1 MLPKTIDEVIQ
12 TLEEIIEDAI
22 QNNSALGLFPALYKQ
37 VTVKVKEGIEKGEFE
52 NGERMERLDVTFAN
66 RYIDAYQNFQAGK
79 PTTKSWAV
87 AFQAAKDNH
96 LILLQHL
103 LIGMNAHINLDLGI
117 AAAEIAYGDEIESLH
132 HDFNQI
138 NVILNSLVE
147 KVQKEIGAVS
157 PMMYVVEWLMKGKD
171 EVFAEFSMG
180 AARDF
185 AWLNANNFA
194 SLPKEDWPETI
205 KDLDDKVCLFGKF
218 ITHPGFLLG
227 LAVKATKWL
236 ENKNIRLQIE
246 AMNPSN

>member
-12 TLEEIIEDAI
+12 TLEEIIADAI
-22 QNNSALGLFPALYKQ
+22 QKNSALGLFPALYKQ
-37 VTVKVKEGIEKGEFE
+37 VTLKVKEGIEKGEFE

-66 RYIDAYQNFQAGK
+66 RYIAAYQSFRAGR
-79 PTTKSWAV
+79 PTTKSWTV

-117 AAAEIAYGDEIESLH
+117 AAAEIAYGDEMEHLYR
-132 HDFNQI
+132 DFNQI
-138 NVILNSLVE
+138 NVILNSLIE
-147 KVQKEIGAVS
+147 KVQKEIGSVS
-157 PMMYVVEWLMKGKD
+157 PMMSVLEWLMKGKD

-185 AWLNANNFA
+185 AWLNANNLA
-194 SLPKEDWPETI
+194 SLPKEYWPELI
-205 KDLDDKVCLFGKF
+205 KDLDDKVSLFGKF

-227 LAVKATKWL
+227 LVIKASKWM
-236 ENKNIRLQIE
+236 ESKNIRKQIE
-246 AMNPSN
+246 AINP